1 MEFKEVASYLGF
13 KEDEIKTLDDFK
25 TKFDAEFLR
34 TSAITEDSEPV
45 KKILGKT
52 FGTLENEIKKVA
64 KAHEL
69 DIDFDADDLKGKK
82 VTDKLKFTFSKYDE
96 KKQSVISE
104 LEKKAG
110 LGNDEKVKEWETKY
124 EKLNKKYLDVDG
136 LLKKTS
142 EEFNG
147 FKEHSEKTIKGVK
160 LNIHKKDL
168 YNKAKFLPEVN
179 EYAKKGFL
187 NEFEEKYMLDIDEN
201 EKPIIL
207 DKKGQRIPNPK
218 VTGSF
223 YEPDE
228 LLTEEIIKAK
238 MFPVNGDGGKKM
250 TPPNFGQLNNQQNQ
264 NQNNGQIR
272 RKSAPPLG

>member
-13 KEDEIKTLDDFK
+13 KEDEFK
-25 TKFDAEFLR
+25 TIEEFKSKFDSEFLR

-64 KAHEL
+64 KAHDL
-69 DIDFDADDLKGKK
+69 DIDFEADDLKGKK

-96 KKQSVISE
+96 KKQSIIKE
-104 LEKKAG
+104 LETKAG
-110 LGNDEKVKEWETKY
+110 QGNDEKVKEWETKY
-124 EKLNKKYLDVDG
+124 GKLENKYKDVDG
-136 LLKKTS
+136 LLKQTTS
-142 EEFNG
+142 DFNG
-147 FKEHSEKTIKGVK
+147 FKEQSEKTIKGVK

-168 YNKAKFLPEVN
+168 YGKAKFLPEVN
-179 EYAKKGFL
+179 EYTKKGFL

-201 EKPIIL
+201 EKPVIL

-228 LLTEEIIKAK
+228 LLMEETIKAK
-238 MFPVNGDGGKKM
+238 LFPVNSDGGKKIV
-250 TPPNFGQLNNQQNQ
+250 PVNFGQAGQQQ
-264 NQNNGQIR
+264 QTTIR
-272 RKSAPPLG
+272 KVAPRLG

>member
-1 MEFKEVASYLGF
+1 MEFKDVATFLGY
-13 KEDEIKTLDDFK
+13 KEDQFKSLDEFK
-25 TKFDAEFLR
+25 SAFESEFLR
-34 TSAITEDSEPV
+34 ASTINEDSEPV

-104 LEKKAG
+104 LEKKAS
-110 LGNDEKVKEWETKY
+110 LNNDDKVKEWETKY
-124 EKLNKKYLDVDG
+124 SKLENKYKDVDG

-142 EEFNG
+142 EDFEG
-147 FKEHSEKTIKGVK
+147 FKQTSEKTIKGVK
-160 LNIHKKDL
+160 LNIHKSDL
-168 YNKAKFLPEVN
+168 YEKKAKFLPEVN
-179 EYAKKGFL
+179 EYAKKGFITA
-187 NEFEEKYMLDIDEN
+187 FEEKYSIDLDEN
-201 EKPIIL
+201 DNAVIL

-223 YEPDE
+223 YEPHE
-228 LLTEEIIKAK
+228 LLTEEMIKAK
-238 MFPVNGDGGKKM
+238 FYALNPNPGKGQTAVTFTQTQTTQT
-250 TPPNFGQLNNQQNQ
+250 TPSKNQ
-264 NQNNGQIR
+264 R
-272 RKSAPPLG
+272 TVAPRLG